1 MATYSIKKISNG
13 EFKEIEKTFV
23 LNVDR
28 FVGHRDTLYFEVEG
42 QDTPVLFDINLFA
55 NIMIE
60 QIQKGLVESL
70 EYKDGVIIAT
80 IRDGNTIKKYTY
92 DFNWGKFNN
101 SLNASGL
108 DELKRTIYKI
118 VSIYNE
124 DPNKA
129 ITTEQRYLRMILD
142 IMDGDRL
149 PKINDQDEILR
160 VFQVYHANKSVIL
173 TILLQ
178 NVVFYDDNDNV
189 LEYGKFLRAKKLEA
203 IKYDVLSQMEIKM
216 LMFAVN
222 NDAYEMYQEYNNR
235 THIPRV
241 EIAYKYVDEG
251 GNEIEPP
258 VEEVEAGNIFTVGK
272 ELVKKGL
279 TGVKDLAVTGA
290 SLAASGATTV
300 FEKAQEALQ
309 IVKERKRTR

>member
-1 MATYSIKKISNG
+1 MATYSIKKTNNG
-13 EFKEIEKTFV
+13 EYKEVEKYFKLDV
-23 LNVDR
+23 PR
-28 FVGHRDTLYFEVEG
+28 FVGHRDTLYFNVEG
-42 QDTPVLFDINLFA
+42 EETPVLFDINLFA

-60 QIQKGLVESL
+60 QIQKGLIESL

-92 DFNWGKFNN
+92 DFSWGEFSN

-108 DELKRTIYKI
+108 DELKRTVYKI

-129 ITTEQRYLRMILD
+129 ITTEQRYLRMVFD

-149 PKINDQDEILR
+149 PKLTDKEEILR
-160 VFQVYHANKSVIL
+160 VFQVYHGNKPAIL
-173 TILLQ
+173 TVLLQ

-189 LEYGKFLRAKKLEA
+189 LEYGKFLRAKKLDA

-216 LMFAVN
+216 LMFAVQ
-222 NDAYEMYQEYNNR
+222 NDAYEMYQEYNNK

-241 EIAYKYVDEG
+241 EIAYKYVDED

-258 VEEVEAGNIFTVGK
+258 VEEVEAGTIFSVGK
-272 ELVKKGL
+272 EIVKKGL
-279 TGVKDLAVTGA
+279 TGIRNLAVTGA
-290 SLAASGATTV
+290 SLAVDTASSV
-300 FEKAQEALQ
+300 LKK
-309 IVKERKRTR
+309 VKERKRTR